1 MPIILDRLKEI
12 VSAHKVLAI
21 ILTLMV
27 IIGTSGVVY
36 AVMTSN
42 KISGETTVQTLVIT
56 GAVPTTAMVGTP
68 MTFDLTYANIPQG
81 NPSGS
86 IHISITNTT
95 LGASSLDGSLISVA
109 ITKGGTTTTL
119 TPSVVGNKATYS
131 LSTSFLSSG
140 GLYQVSIT
148 YQDGVNNE
156 SKYLTEN
163 WITIP

>member
-1 MPIILDRLKEI
+1 MPILIDRLKETI
-12 VSAHKVLAI
+12 FTHKILAI
-21 ILTLMV
+21 ILALMV

-42 KISGETTVQTLVIT
+42 KISGETTVQSLIIT
-56 GAVPTTAMVGTP
+56 GTVPTSAMVGSP
-68 MTFDLTYANIPQG
+68 MTFDITYSNIPQG

-86 IHISITNTT
+86 IHIAITNTT

-119 TPSVVGNKATYS
+119 TPTVVGNKATYS
-131 LSTSFLSSG
+131 LSTTFLSSG
-140 GLYQVSIT
+140 GIYRVSIT